1 MHNRGICRNSAKNKV
16 LKWYRKGDTMIPRHA
31 NYLQLMED
39 FPAEELRTVKPSPVT
54 VQRPP
59 VKANADPELTR
70 EFLVRAE
77 NLGITKDAALDQAL
91 ADWIAGNPETG
102 SGS

>member
-1 MHNRGICRNSAKNKV
+1 
-16 LKWYRKGDTMIPRHA
+16 MIPRHA